1 MISKNSSNKIKTTKT
16 KIDDKIKDIVDQKIV
31 LGLLAA
37 KSDQSISAV
46 DIKNALSFSLAS
58 VNTKNK
64 KIYNLYGAI
73 DSFSNHNISLENYT
87 GANYLS
93 VDGAAALR
101 AVPKSLEDLAIKLR
115 NDSVRYNV

>member
-73 DSFSNHNISLENYT
+73 DSFSNYNISLEIYT
-87 GANYLS
+87 RVNHLS
-93 VDGAAALR
+93 VIELR
-101 AVPKSLEDLAIKLR
+101 P
-115 NDSVRYNV
+115 

>member
-16 KIDDKIKDIVDQKIV
+16 KIDHKIKDIVDQKIV

-64 KIYNLYGAI
+64 KIYNLYGI
-73 DSFSNHNISLENYT
+73 DSFSNYNISLEIYT
-87 GANYLS
+87 RVNHLS
-93 VDGAAALR
+93 VIELR
-101 AVPKSLEDLAIKLR
+101 P
-115 NDSVRYNV
+115 